1 MKKYSMTI
9 LVLLFG
15 VFAYSSVYNLNDYVA
30 ADDQQVEFNVCY
42 GEWPDGMLSLA
53 DLNGATNGGSWYV
66 TMIDMSA
73 TWCGPCVEFIP
84 EFDNIAQEWEDNDQ
98 VMIMT
103 ALMDMN
109 QPYTCQQWGDMGTP
123 GYPLITNDGN
133 GYGDHMFNWFNTGNA
148 IPSTV
153 FLTHEM
159 QVYYKANQ
167 TNFYVANQKI
177 QQMLNNCPQ
186 NNPDIDDDSILN
198 EVDNCPND
206 YNPGQEDIDGDGLG
220 DVCDDCNNMA
230 GDINDDMVIDIL
242 DIVTTVNII
251 LSGGINSP
259 DYDSCT
265 IGDADYSGD
274 GVINVLD
281 VIQMINLIINDLA
294 RIADAVPGTALVD
307 FTPSGSNLLVSISS
321 DVQFSGVEMSFPGN
335 EMSFGL
341 TGNLQIT
348 LNQRFRNGINHL
360 VAFSMLNTPFT
371 DNQAEFV
378 IAGGAN
384 LSLNDVNIVVADTHG
399 EALSLTKSRSANI
412 FQTGPY
418 GFAMDSVYPNPFNPA
433 TEITFTVPVDGNV
446 KLTAVNMQG
455 QVVDVIHNGFES
467 VGTHSYTW
475 DAGSLPSGI
484 YFIQL
489 TSGRRAETTRVVL
502 MK

>member
-1 MKKYSMTI
+1 MI
-9 LVLLFG
+9 LLLMFCT
-15 VFAYSSVYNLNDYVA
+15 FAFSSVYNLNDYVA

-42 GEWPDGMLSLA
+42 GDWPDGMLSLA
-53 DLNGATNGGSWYV
+53 DLNGATNGGNWYV

-73 TWCGPCVEFIP
+73 TWCGPCVAFIP
-84 EFDNIAQEWEDNDQ
+84 EFDSIAQEWEDNDQ

-109 QPYTCQQWGDMGTP
+109 QPYTCEQWGDMGTP

-177 QQMLNNCPQ
+177 QQMLDDCPQ
-186 NNPDIDDDSILN
+186 NNPDMDDDSILN
-198 EVDNCPND
+198 EDDNCPND

-259 DYDSCT
+259 DFDSCT

-281 VIQMINLIINDLA
+281 VIQMINLIVNNFARATDDLS
-294 RIADAVPGTALVD
+294 GTAFVN
-307 FTPSGSNLLVSISS
+307 FTPQGSDLLVTIRA
-321 DVQFSGVEMSFPGN
+321 DVEFSGVEMGFSGD
-335 EMSFGL
+335 EMPFEL
-341 TGNLQIT
+341 NDNFHIT
-348 LNQRFRNGINHL
+348 VNQRFQNGINRMI
-360 VAFSMLNTPFT
+360 AFSMLNTPFNQ
-371 DNQAEFV
+371 NQAEFV
-378 IAGGAN
+378 IKGGAG
-384 LSLNDVNIVVADTHG
+384 LTPADVNIIVAGADG
-399 EALSLTKSRSANI
+399 SELSLTKSLSDNI
-412 FQTGPY
+412 IQTGLY
-418 GFAMDSVYPNPFNPA
+418 GFSLDSVFPNPFNP
-433 TEITFTVPVDGNV
+433 TTGITFSVPVDGNV
-446 KLTAVNMQG
+446 KMTAVNLQG
-455 QVVDVIHNGFES
+455 QVVDVIHDGFES
-467 VGTHSYTW
+467 VGTHTYRW
-475 DAGSLPSGI
+475 DAGNFPSGI

-489 TSGRRAETTRVVL
+489 TSGTMTQTSRVVL

>member
-1 MKKYSMTI
+1 MKKYSPMI
-9 LVLLFG
+9 LIILFG
-15 VFAYSSVYNLNDYVA
+15 AFAFSSVYNLNDYVA
-30 ADDQQVEFNVCY
+30 SDDQQVEFPVCY
-42 GEWPDGMLSLA
+42 GTWPDGMLSLS
-53 DLNGATNGGSWYV
+53 DLNGEMNGGNWYV
-66 TMIDMSA
+66 TMIDISA
-73 TWCGPCVEFIP
+73 TWCGPCVAFIP
-84 EFDNIAQEWEDNDQ
+84 EFDSIAQEWEDNGQ

-109 QPYTCQQWGDMGTP
+109 QPYTCQQWGDMGIA
-123 GYPLITNDGN
+123 GYPLITNDGD
-133 GYGDHMFNWFNTGNA
+133 GYGDHIFNWFNTGSA

-177 QQMLNNCPQ
+177 QQMLDNCPE
-186 NNPDIDDDSILN
+186 NNPDLDGDFILN
-198 EVDNCPND
+198 EMDNCPND

-230 GDINDDMVIDIL
+230 GDTNDDMIIDIL

-251 LSGGINSP
+251 LSGGFNSP

-281 VIQMINLIINDLA
+281 IIQMINIVVNGLA
-294 RIADAVPGTALVD
+294 REVDAPNQTAQVN
-307 FTPSGSNLLVSISS
+307 FAVSGSDLVIDITS
-321 DVQFSGVEMSFPGN
+321 DNEFSGVEMAIADHQAPFELRGN
-335 EMSFGL
+335 AH
-341 TGNLQIT
+341 IT
-348 LNQRFRNGINHL
+348 VNQKFQDGINRMI
-360 VAFSMLNTPFT
+360 AFSLLNTPFSA
-371 DNQAEFV
+371 NHAEFV
-378 IAGGAN
+378 IEGAAN
-384 LSLNDVNIVVADTHG
+384 VSLEDVNVIIAGTQG
-399 EALSLTKSRSANI
+399 NAMTLTKSWSDNV
-412 FQTGPY
+412 FQTGPF
-418 GFAMDSVYPNPFNPA
+418 GFALDSVYPNPFNPS
-433 TEITFTVPVDGNV
+433 TEITFTIPVDGNV

-467 VGTHSYTW
+467 VGTHSYNW
-475 DAGSLPSGI
+475 DAGNLPSGI

-489 TSGRRAETTRVVL
+489 HNGQNTETTRVVL